1 MNNDFNFFRRY
12 VTDYKTE
19 YKVNRDKGT
28 VTCIITT
35 TEDFMNKII
44 KYGFSDVFDRFGFT
58 YDNWNDDSFDVRK
71 YVGVAKCSPEDEWDE
86 EYGKQLAEYRAMKKR
101 RADIN
106 NDLKTFV
113 RRTYKNLDNLMDHG
127 MLKEIHKPLEK
138 EKGNESK

>member
-19 YKVNRDKGT
+19 YKVNRDKRT

-58 YDNWNDDSFDVRK
+58 YDNWNDDSFDIRK

-127 MLKEIHKPLEK
+127 MLKEIHKPQ
-138 EKGNESK
+138 EKGNENK